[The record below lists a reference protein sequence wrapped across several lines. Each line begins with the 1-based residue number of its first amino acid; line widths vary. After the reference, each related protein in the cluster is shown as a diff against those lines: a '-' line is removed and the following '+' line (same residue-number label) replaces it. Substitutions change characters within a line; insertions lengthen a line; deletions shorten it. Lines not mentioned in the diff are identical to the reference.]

1 MIMNGTE
8 DPLMPY
14 AGGAVAYNRGEVRS
28 APATAAWWIDAN
40 RAARQG
46 IDVSVPDGDPNDGC
60 RIRGER
66 HIALPDGA
74 PVVFYTVQGGGHA
87 APTPNHP
94 ERPSRL
100 ATRLLGPLCRDVE
113 SSRLAWDFMRAYQ
126 R

>member
-1 MIMNGTE
+1 MYFYSDQVMHFWSGVDI
-8 DPLMPY
+8 
-14 AGGAVAYNRGEVRS
+14 
-28 APATAAWWIDAN
+28 
-40 RAARQG
+40 
-46 IDVSVPDGDPNDGC
+46 
-60 RIRGER
+60 
-66 HIALPDGA
+66 
-74 PVVFYTVQGGGHA
+74 FYTVAGGGHA